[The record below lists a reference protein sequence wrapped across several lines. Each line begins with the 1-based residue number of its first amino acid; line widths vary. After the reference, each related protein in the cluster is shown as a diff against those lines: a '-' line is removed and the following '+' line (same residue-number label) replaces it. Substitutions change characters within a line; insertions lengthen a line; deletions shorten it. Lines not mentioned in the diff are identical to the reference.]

1 MSKKAFIRD
10 AASRFMSHPSVL
22 SKPPEQWVDLSI
34 AMAER
39 LWQRLDERGYGMSK
53 EGEPKEGKNWYAEL
67 EDQEAFDKC
76 WHKYGK
82 EGARNE
88 AAKAWLKLEESDK
101 QNIYQ
106 AVVKYLE
113 QLQHS
118 GVTKAHFST
127 WLNQRRFE
135 SFEVEVKAQQQPK
148 AVDEKAQEIQSL
160 QRLIARAG
168 DPNTKA
174 ALQSQLDRLMT

>member
-1 MSKKAFIRD
+1 MSSSGVD
-10 AASRFMSHPSVL
+10 SL
-22 SKPPEQWVDLSI
+22 SEK
-34 AMAER
+34 
-39 LWQRLDERGYGMSK
+39 GYGATNESTPEELK
-53 EGEPKEGKNWYAEL
+53 TTNYYAMIQ
-67 EDQEAFDKC
+67 DQELFDKC

-101 QNIYQ
+101 ATIYQ

-135 SFEVEVKAQQQPK
+135 SFEPDMHEKKQP
-148 AVDEKAQEIQSL
+148 AAFSERAQEIQYF
-160 QRLIARAG
+160 QKMIAIAK
-168 DPNTKA
+168 DENTKA